1 LDRAETDGRVRH
13 FEREPG
19 LKDMPHRTPAR
30 GFVSVLLL
38 LLTIVAVAGT
48 ANAGVPPPGV
58 PPPPKSDVPALVFP
72 VVGQVS
78 YVDDFGD
85 PRGGLKHE
93 GNDLMAPKRA
103 TAVAVEP
110 GTVKFWT
117 TSANA
122 GCMLYLEGES
132 GTEYLYIHLNN
143 DLTLEND
150 NRGKCVAGTAYAPG
164 LKNGD
169 HVEAGQP
176 VGLVGDS
183 GDANGI
189 ASHLHFEVHPKG
201 GKAVDPFPFL
211 KKAKRLLVA
220 APPTGA
226 LFTLRMQGT
235 VASTRENELDVKVAS
250 LESWPTHFK
259 ASKVAK
265 LVTVDVP
272 FEATILPTPLTSALP
287 GQSVSVW
294 TLPSPPTLSA
304 LLGAPLALSAQKILF
319 GK

>member
-1 LDRAETDGRVRH
+1 
-13 FEREPG
+13 
-19 LKDMPHRTPAR
+19 MPHRTSAR

-38 LLTIVAVAGT
+38 LTIVTVAGT
-48 ANAGVPPPGV
+48 ANAGVPQPGV
-58 PPPPKSDVPALVFP
+58 PQPKSSVPALVFP

-78 YVDDFGD
+78 YIDDFGD

-93 GNDLMAPKRA
+93 GNDLMAPKRS
-103 TAVAVEP
+103 TAVAAEA

-117 TSANA
+117 TSAAA
-122 GCMLYLEGES
+122 GCMLYLEGDS

-143 DLTLEND
+143 DVTLEND
-150 NRGKCVAGTAYAPG
+150 NRGKCVAGTSYAPG
-164 LKNGD
+164 LKSGD
-169 HVEAGQP
+169 HVDAGQP

-220 APPTGA
+220 APPAGA
-226 LFTLRMQGT
+226 LFTLRLQGI
-235 VASTRENELDVKVAS
+235 VSSTRENELDVKVAS

-272 FEATILPTPLTSALP
+272 FEATILPAPLASALP
-287 GQSVSVW
+287 GQKVSVW
-294 TLPSPPTLSA
+294 TLPSPPTLAA
-304 LLGAPLALSAQKILF
+304 LVGAPLALSAQKILF
-319 GK
+319 SK

>member
-1 LDRAETDGRVRH
+1 
-13 FEREPG
+13 
-19 LKDMPHRTPAR
+19 MPHRTTAR
-30 GFVSVLLL
+30 GFVSVLL

-48 ANAGVPPPGV
+48 ANAGVPQPGV
-58 PPPPKSDVPALVFP
+58 PLPKSGVPALIFP

-85 PRGGLKHE
+85 PRAGGTHQA
-93 GNDLMAPKRA
+93 NDLMAPKRA
-103 TAVAVEP
+103 TAVAVEA

-117 TSANA
+117 TSAAA
-122 GCMLYLEGES
+122 GCMLYLEGDS

-143 DLTLEND
+143 DVTLEND

-164 LKNGD
+164 LKSGD

-189 ASHLHFEVHPKG
+189 ASHLHFEIHPKG
-201 GKAVDPFPFL
+201 GKAVDPFPYL

-220 APPTGA
+220 APPAGA

-235 VASTRENELDVKVAS
+235 VASTRDNEIDVKVAS

-272 FEATILPTPLTSALP
+272 FEATILPTPLASALP
-287 GQSVSVW
+287 GQKVSVW

-304 LLGAPLALSAQKILF
+304 LLGAPLALSAQKILL